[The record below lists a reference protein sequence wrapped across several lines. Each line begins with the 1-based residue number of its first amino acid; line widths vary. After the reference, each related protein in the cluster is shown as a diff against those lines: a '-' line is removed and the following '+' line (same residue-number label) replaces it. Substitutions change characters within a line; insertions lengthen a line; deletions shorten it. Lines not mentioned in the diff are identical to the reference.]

1 MRWGATG
8 KLAPGLAAVA
18 ATATGMGMGLGVWSV
33 GWECSQRYN
42 IGRLSMVVGLV
53 LNVEKVFFSS
63 GCSDFLS
70 HGFFFP
76 SSSNQ
81 PPQKVRSDAATA
93 AAVNTPAFTD
103 FVYRKGSWAGPISP
117 LCL

>member
-1 MRWGATG
+1 
-8 KLAPGLAAVA
+8 
-18 ATATGMGMGLGVWSV
+18 MGMVLGVRSV
-33 GWECSQRYN
+33 GWECSQGYN

-53 LNVEKVFFSS
+53 LNVEKVFFLAPVVLTF
-63 GCSDFLS
+63 CPTV
-70 HGFFFP
+70 FP

-103 FVYRKGSWAGPISP
+103 FVYHPVRWMVFAANKPAGAV
-117 LCL
+117 LL